1 MTGMGAHLRH
11 RTHKIAGTAVRW
23 IARGIGAM
31 RRATSGSFSVE
42 MALAVTALLVL
53 AVGSYDF
60 GRFAMAKARLSSA
73 AHAGAVY
80 GIQDLSTTTDS
91 AGIAQAARLDA
102 NDSALSVGSRLV
114 CSCATGGEVPCG
126 GTCDD
131 GLSVPAYVEVTVQDR
146 LEFMFSYPGVPQSIN
161 LSSTNWLR
169 YR

>member
-1 MTGMGAHLRH
+1 MNIDPMRW
-11 RTHKIAGTAVRW
+11 THKYARTAVRW
-23 IARGIGAM
+23 ITREIGAL

-42 MALAVTALLVL
+42 MALAMTALLVL

-73 AHAGAVY
+73 AHAGAIY
-80 GIQDLSTTTDS
+80 GIQDLSTSTDA

-102 NDSALSVGSRLV
+102 GDSALSVGSRLV
-114 CSCATGGEVPCG
+114 CSCANGGEVPCG

-131 GLSVPAYVEVTVQDR
+131 GLSAPVYVEVTVQDTIG
-146 LEFMFSYPGVPQSIN
+146 LMFSYPGVPQTIN
-161 LSSTNWLR
+161 LSTTNQLR

>member
-1 MTGMGAHLRH
+1 MTGMDLDLRH
-11 RTHKIAGTAVRW
+11 KTHKATRTAVRW
-23 IARGIGAM
+23 FARGIGAM
-31 RRATSGSFSVE
+31 RRAKSGSLSVE

-73 AHAGAVY
+73 AHAGAIY
-80 GIQDLSTTTDS
+80 GIQDLSTTTDV
-91 AGIAQAARLDA
+91 AGIAQAARRDA
-102 NDSALSVGSRLV
+102 TDDALSVSSRKV

-131 GLSVPAYVEVTVQDR
+131 GLSAPVYVEVTVQDTIN
-146 LEFMFSYPGVPQSIN
+146 LMFSYPGVPQTIN
-161 LSSTNWLR
+161 LSSTNQLR

>member
-1 MTGMGAHLRH
+1 MTGMDLDLRR
-11 RTHKIAGTAVRW
+11 RTHKTAGTAVRW
-23 IARGIGAM
+23 IARGTSAM
-31 RRATSGSFSVE
+31 RRATSGALSVE

-73 AHAGAVY
+73 AHAGTIY
-80 GIQDLSTTTDS
+80 GIQDLSTTTDA

-102 NDSALSVGSRLV
+102 GNSALSVSSRLV
-114 CSCATGGEVPCG
+114 CSCANGGEVPCG

-131 GLSVPAYVEVTVQDR
+131 GLSAPIYVEVTVQDS
-146 LEFMFSYPGVPQSIN
+146 LDFMFSYPGVPQSID
-161 LSSTNWLR
+161 LSATNQLR

>member
-1 MTGMGAHLRH
+1 MDLDARH
-11 RTHKIAGTAVRW
+11 KTYEHARTAVCR

-42 MALAVTALLVL
+42 MALAMTALLVL

-73 AHAGAVY
+73 AHAGAIY
-80 GIQDLSTTTDS
+80 GIQDSSTTTDS

-102 NDSALSVGSRLV
+102 NNSALSVGSRLV
-114 CSCATGGEVPCG
+114 CSCANGGEIPCG

-131 GLSVPAYVEVTVQDR
+131 GLSAPAYVEVTVQDT
-146 LEFMFSYPGVPQSIN
+146 LDFMFSYPGVPQTMN
-161 LSSTNWLR
+161 LSSTNQLR